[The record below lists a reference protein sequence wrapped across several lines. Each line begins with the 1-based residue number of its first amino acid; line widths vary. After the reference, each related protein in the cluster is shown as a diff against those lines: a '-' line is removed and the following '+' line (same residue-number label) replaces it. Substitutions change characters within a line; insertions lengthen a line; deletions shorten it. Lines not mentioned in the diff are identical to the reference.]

1 MYSICTL
8 QPPFLAYHPTPLPG
22 PSYIVPQSLQLNHE
36 EACSY
41 AHALLEHA
49 CQDMHARDRN
59 LDLVVTEYL
68 TNNEGERQGSIVTS
82 SQVVFFMHFTNHE
95 EHNLK
100 LTLIGN
106 NKYISNHDFQPS
118 FSDLHDSR
126 NTY

>member
-1 MYSICTL
+1 M
-8 QPPFLAYHPTPLPG
+8 
-22 PSYIVPQSLQLNHE
+22 
-36 EACSY
+36 
-41 AHALLEHA
+41 EHA
-49 CQDMHARDRN
+49 RQDMHARDRN
-59 LDLVVTEYL
+59 LVVTEYL

-82 SQVVFFMHFTNHE
+82 SQVFFMQLANHE